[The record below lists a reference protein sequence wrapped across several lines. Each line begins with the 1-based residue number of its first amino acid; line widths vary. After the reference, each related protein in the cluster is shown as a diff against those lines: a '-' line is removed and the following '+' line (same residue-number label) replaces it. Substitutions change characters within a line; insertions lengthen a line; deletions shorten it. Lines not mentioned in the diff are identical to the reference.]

1 MGLPMLL
8 TNKTKAQL
16 LEMLATKGISAK
28 PSMKKDE
35 LIALLENSDAP
46 TRANLKNTKVEAA
59 EPSTTKS
66 NDAQN
71 TADKPGAALP
81 VLLVVGLFVTLAIMA
96 WIILS

>member
-1 MGLPMLL
+1 MPL
-8 TNKTKAQL
+8 TRNTKAQL
-16 LEMLATKGISAK
+16 LELLATKGISAK

-46 TRANLKNTKVEAA
+46 TKANLRNTKVEAA

-81 VLLVVGLFVTLAIMA
+81 VLLVIGLFVALAVMA
-96 WIILS
+96 LIILS